1 MVLPWKAGNYLGLG
15 DGNVFVIARILD
27 VKIRVQGEDYPSP
40 FGLVSFATA
49 MWNKVALLSLTQPAH
64 VRTSNNL
71 LYIG

>member
-15 DGNVFVIARILD
+15 DGNVFVMARILD

-49 MWNKVALLSLTQPAH
+49 M
-64 VRTSNNL
+64 
-71 LYIG
+71 